1 MNLFQSIKNVVG
13 RKQKLII
20 SSDPLGEDLSVAKVV
35 FENAEGIHV
44 SSFKINL
51 NDNTEESL
59 AEFIESESNVL
70 EIVN

>member
-1 MNLFQSIKNVVG
+1 MNLLQSIKNVVG
-13 RKQKLII
+13 RKQKLVV
-20 SSDPLGEDLSVAKVV
+20 SSDPLGEDLSVVKVI
-35 FENAEGIHV
+35 FENEEGIHV

>member
-1 MNLFQSIKNVVG
+1 MNLLQSIKNVVG
-13 RKQKLII
+13 RKQKLLI
-20 SSDPLGEDLSVAKVV
+20 SSDPLGEDLSVVKVI

-59 AEFIESESNVL
+59 AEFIENESNVL